1 MEQRPTKGYVHI
13 LCLCLAGCLADA
25 SAETTSLA
33 PANKDDRKGSA
44 AQKLGDEFDAEDAT
58 FAMINDSGDE
68 IPLFNGTQI
77 VVDCTDLQM
86 VCWSM
91 GDADDITLTLATME
105 IDDAGGSEDGEGP
118 CARVQAGTYRTM
130 VLDLDVFDDSTAVGR
145 RTSSCSGSTHAGRP
159 CRTNTDCP
167 GASDCT
173 VTGGITQA
181 FLYASA
187 ATCAWVVE

>member
-1 MEQRPTKGYVHI
+1 MKHLA
-13 LCLCLAGCLADA
+13 LCLLIAGCLADA
-25 SAETTSLA
+25 SAETTSFRA
-33 PANKDDRKGSA
+33 ADTDDRKGSA
-44 AQKLGDEFDAEDAT
+44 GQELGDEFDAEGTT
-58 FAMINDSGDE
+58 FAMVNDAGDE
-68 IPLFNGTQI
+68 IPMGNGMQI

-105 IDDAGGSEDGEGP
+105 IADAGSSEDGEGP
-118 CARVQAGTYRTM
+118 CKRIQAGGQWTM
-130 VLDLDVFDDSTAVGR
+130 VLDLDVFDDTTAVGR
-145 RTSSCSGSTHAGRP
+145 RTSSCSGSDHAGRP

-173 VTGGITQA
+173 VTGGITYA

-187 ATCAWVVE
+187 ATCAWTIE